1 MGMIRVW
8 DRARTADQIA
18 VDYQDIYTLPAT
30 GLLGQ
35 WTFDNE
41 TVNLT
46 SDVSAAVLSILTDN
60 VASHPISW
68 TPSYAFVEAE
78 VQKEVT
84 TWLQEPVADGTPRTY
99 EISIYETGTGRL
111 LTQSKDDHTFSHPG
125 TPVVTATASKE
136 NPYQI
141 GVSVFP
147 YSQRAD
153 EYAITR
159 ADGKGNL
166 TNLGTVGYTTQNTVG
181 EFDNTDYI
189 KFENTR
195 LVPSTGWYLHVPF
208 KHYESTSPQG
218 IVVGDNINYEFRAY
232 VDANNQLELSYHRA
246 VDANAYT
253 WVNTQAEVTPNE
265 WHDLIVVQNA
275 SSGALDVYLD
285 QALVTSFEASSTWL
299 DLRYI
304 GSGGYGANHAAYN
317 SANFHGQIAYVN
329 YHATPLTEDQVL
341 NMTREYPQGNLL
353 YWTAEGMQ
361 WVLNGIAQTPT
372 LTLESDIDVVEGI
385 DFGVPFLGLEDAY
398 AYGDAT
404 SILGDDNYTYTATPV
419 YNQLDRSYA
428 DDAHAGISNTV
439 YTMDYGVSAT
449 ALNDETGI
457 TVDWNVSSLT
467 GAGYDTVRI
476 ERNGDVLALTPT
488 TNSSWT
494 DTLMLYGIDY
504 TYSVIAMGNGQPAL
518 AQSAT
523 TRLSANGSVTATLIS
538 QNGDYVLPNKT
549 AYLTTE
555 GATVATVAADTYG
568 AVDATGIFYDQSMDF
583 SWADASGNAL
593 TDGDFTLTRHAW
605 EAQVGFVR
613 YDTALNVVEEDSLI
627 EAVSLNPSYVENAV
641 GFDLT
646 LSANEANATVFVNV
660 YRDGELIGIVYD
672 TTLFVDRAALPGT
685 YDYTF
690 QAYYYTADGS
700 ELRSHSATMNGVV
713 FPDLEAIS
721 NFQVVTSSTETE
733 DAEWTYSQSAL
744 VTSFT
749 LIRTN
754 TTTGESFVVATVPH
768 QTDNDRYTI
777 MDSLGYPGNTYDYR
791 LTATTLAGETVDLGT
806 VSKQYNALSIADIG
820 VSASASTS
828 TGDAVLTV
836 EVPRTNHGS
845 HAFNGILLMTESGA
859 VIAKSKAAGV
869 TSTSGNEQYT
879 FTDPNLLNTAGTF
892 QVALYKHTDE
902 GLFVTDTETATFS
915 GATAIVP
922 TTYAIPSA
930 PALATNSSDLQVPT
944 LTASKDAEGMV
955 FVAWEY
961 PHYTDVEFTLSYK
974 AVTDAAW
981 NTVTLPNEQR
991 AWLHEAPAAR
1001 VMEYKILATYQ

>member
-1 MGMIRVW
+1 DLSWSAVPGAEGYLLFRNGLESLIPLAVLEGEQRTNYTDMGLDINSEYTYHVVPFSFAEGNVFVGGSVSATGYTTPFGFSVVASSEADVTFAYEFDNHLLLNLVQQAAYVEIYDYDNGTLMYGDELTLTDIAEEALLFDNSLQFSGSSANDINTGVYATPNLGTLDQWTTEMWVNTSLSSGYPYLFDDGNIHAFVDLSSRLVIKVGNQGYWSDYNKVPYDTWNHIALSYDGSLTVYVDGELVPMAPGTSSTAFSDAQVVSGVSLTDALQFGEPFDKAGLGRNWNGQMGMIRVW

-583 SWADASGNAL
+583 SWA
-593 TDGDFTLTRHAW
+593 
-605 EAQVGFVR
+605 
-613 YDTALNVVEEDSLI
+613 
-627 EAVSLNPSYVENAV
+627 
-641 GFDLT
+641 
-646 LSANEANATVFVNV
+646 
-660 YRDGELIGIVYD
+660 
-672 TTLFVDRAALPGT
+672 
-685 YDYTF
+685 
-690 QAYYYTADGS
+690 
-700 ELRSHSATMNGVV
+700 
-713 FPDLEAIS
+713 
-721 NFQVVTSSTETE
+721 
-733 DAEWTYSQSAL
+733 
-744 VTSFT
+744 
-749 LIRTN
+749 
-754 TTTGESFVVATVPH
+754 
-768 QTDNDRYTI
+768 
-777 MDSLGYPGNTYDYR
+777 
-791 LTATTLAGETVDLGT
+791 
-806 VSKQYNALSIADIG
+806 
-820 VSASASTS
+820 
-828 TGDAVLTV
+828 
-836 EVPRTNHGS
+836 
-845 HAFNGILLMTESGA
+845 
-859 VIAKSKAAGV
+859 
-869 TSTSGNEQYT
+869 
-879 FTDPNLLNTAGTF
+879 
-892 QVALYKHTDE
+892 
-902 GLFVTDTETATFS
+902 
-915 GATAIVP
+915 
-922 TTYAIPSA
+922 
-930 PALATNSSDLQVPT
+930 
-944 LTASKDAEGMV
+944 
-955 FVAWEY
+955 
-961 PHYTDVEFTLSYK
+961 
-974 AVTDAAW
+974 
-981 NTVTLPNEQR
+981 
-991 AWLHEAPAAR
+991 
-1001 VMEYKILATYQ
+1001 